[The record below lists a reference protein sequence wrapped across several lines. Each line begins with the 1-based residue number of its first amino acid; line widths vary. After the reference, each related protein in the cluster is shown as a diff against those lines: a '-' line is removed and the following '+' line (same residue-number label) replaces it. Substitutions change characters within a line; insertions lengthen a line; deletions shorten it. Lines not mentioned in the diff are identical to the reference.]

1 MCGMSQPPN
10 NRSSATPPA
19 RPDASMSLLTH
30 VMDHGLDEGYA
41 QATAQRRAD
50 GTAGLP
56 RTLKAKLGL
65 AAGLVIAAM
74 VVTLGAAQARVS
86 APVLAKE
93 RQELIDRVKRADEH
107 ADGVERDIERL
118 RGTVADRQR
127 AALKQQ
133 GGGDEGQLVGLLS
146 GATEVRGPGVKLV
159 VDDAKGSSSGGGG
172 GPRESAGF
180 SDTGRVRDRDMQRI
194 VNGLWQSGAEAVS
207 INGQRLTAL
216 SAIRAAGDA
225 ILVDNKPLVPPYE
238 VLAIGDKKRL
248 GPTFQNS
255 ADGQY
260 LHVLQESYGIRYGLT
275 AENDVRLLY
284 RREPDRT
291 DSYSR
296 RAEEGCIVIAV
307 LGLVAG
313 VVAGLLVRPEVLGRG
328 GALSAD
334 RRGGGAGR
342 GVRRS
347 ARDAG
352 RHLRGQGLRGVVPVE
367 RGGRRVDRLPR

>member
-30 VMDHGLDEGYA
+30 VMDHSLDEGYA
-41 QATAQRRAD
+41 EASARREAD

-65 AAGLVIAAM
+65 AAGLVLAAM
-74 VVTLGAAQARVS
+74 VVTLGAAQARVA

-93 RQELIDRVKRADEH
+93 RQELIDRVQRANEH
-107 ADGVERDIERL
+107 ADALERDTERL
-118 RGTVADRQR
+118 RTEVADRQR

-133 GGGDEGQLVGLLS
+133 VGERGRLVELLA
-146 GATEVRGPGVKLV
+146 GATEVHGPGVKLV
-159 VDDAKGSSSGGGG
+159 VDDAKGASSGGGG

-180 SDTGRVRDRDMQRI
+180 SNTGRVRDRDMQRI

-238 VLAIGDKKRL
+238 VLAVGDKKRL
-248 GPTFQNS
+248 GPAFQDS
-255 ADGQY
+255 VDGQY
-260 LHVLQESYGIRYGLT
+260 LHVLQESYGIRYNLT
-275 AENDVRLLY
+275 PMDEVRLPAASSLTV
-284 RREPDRT
+284 RTATAAEPKK
-291 DSYSR
+291 
-296 RAEEGCIVIAV
+296 
-307 LGLVAG
+307 
-313 VVAGLLVRPEVLGRG
+313 
-328 GALSAD
+328 GAS
-334 RRGGGAGR
+334 
-342 GVRRS
+342 
-347 ARDAG
+347 
-352 RHLRGQGLRGVVPVE
+352 
-367 RGGRRVDRLPR
+367 